1 MFLYSVSFFE
11 RFYLIQDS
19 LFFFRTRLSCFSSY
33 KKHVL
38 RSMFHLNKL
47 HNLSLISEIFH
58 YQCTYRIC
66 NHHSLTFHENAVTC
80 YSINDLRLLH
90 FLTDLLVTTWSTYY
104 QLSIRLYTFYNSVV
118 SGSIASMKSD
128 EDI

>member
-80 YSINDLRLLH
+80 YCINNFRLLH
-90 FLTDLLVTTWSTYY
+90 LLTDLLVTTRSANY
-104 QLSIRLYTFYNSVV
+104 QFRPRLYTFYNSIVG
-118 SGSIASMKSD
+118 SSIAGMKSD
-128 EDI
+128 